1 MSGVCARAPGRR
13 QRLATSHI
21 VTAHLTGRRQ
31 RLAAVRVVTARGIAD
46 SGV

>member
-31 RLAAVRVVTARGIAD
+31 RLAAVRVVTERGIAD